1 MSKIMKPTIFGFTLF
16 IAALLAPFY
25 ASAEDAETATPQYTY
40 FTLEPDITT
49 NYVTQGKKI
58 GYLRL
63 QVDLM
68 VSDPDLIAKLEHHA
82 PLIRDA
88 IINIIGQ
95 QPEARIKSLAGREEI
110 RLACLNKVNE
120 LLIMETKQRI
130 LTELL
135 FTKYLYQ

>member
-16 IAALLAPFY
+16 IAALLTPFY

-68 VSDPDLIAKLEHHA
+68 VSDPDLITKLEHHA

>member
-1 MSKIMKPTIFGFTLF
+1 MKAQLSGFFL
-16 IAALLAPFY
+16 LLASLLFPLAVHAENVPA
-25 ASAEDAETATPQYTY
+25 ASPQYTY
-40 FTLEPDITT
+40 YTLAPDITT

-68 VSDPDLIAKLEHHA
+68 VADPSLIPEVEHHA

-88 IINIIGQ
+88 IISIIGE
-95 QPEARIKSLAGREEI
+95 QPEARVKSLAGREEI
-110 RLACLNKVNE
+110 RQACLETVNE
-120 LLIMETKQRI
+120 LLIMETNKKL

>member
-1 MSKIMKPTIFGFTLF
+1 MKSLLLTFAVLLF
-16 IAALLAPFY
+16 SLNQPALAQT
-25 ASAEDAETATPQYTY
+25 ASANPQYSY
-40 FTLEPDITT
+40 FTLTPDITT
-49 NYVTQGKKI
+49 NYITQGKKL

-68 VSDPDLIAKLEHHA
+68 VADPDYLPLVEHHA

-88 IINIIGQ
+88 VIQIIGE
-95 QPEARIKSLAGREEI
+95 QPESKIKSLAGREAI
-110 RLACLNKVNE
+110 RQLCLDRVND
-120 LLIMETKQRI
+120 LLIAETNQKL

>member
-1 MSKIMKPTIFGFTLF
+1 MMKSKVFGLILLLTSSLASHH
-16 IAALLAPFY
+16 AA
-25 ASAEDAETATPQYTY
+25 AEDAAPLMPQYSY
-40 FTLEPDITT
+40 YTLSPDITT
-49 NYVTQGKKI
+49 NYVTQGKKL

-63 QVDLM
+63 QIDLM
-68 VSDPDLIAKLEHHA
+68 VSDPDLITKVEHHA

-95 QPEARIKSLAGREEI
+95 QPEVKVKSLAGREEI
-110 RLACLNKVNE
+110 RQECLNKVNE
-120 LLIMETKQRI
+120 LLIRETNQKL

>member
-1 MSKIMKPTIFGFTLF
+1 MKPTIFGFTLLF
-16 IAALLAPFY
+16 AALLAPNY
-25 ASAEDAETATPQYTY
+25 AAAEDAAMATPQYTY
-40 FTLEPDITT
+40 YTLEPDITT
-49 NYVTQGKKI
+49 NYVTQGKRI

-68 VSDPDLIAKLEHHA
+68 VADPDLIQQVEHHA

-95 QPEARIKSLAGREEI
+95 QPEARIKSLAGREEV
-110 RLACLNKVNE
+110 RQLCLNKVNE
-120 LLIMETKQRI
+120 LLIAETNQKI

>member
-1 MSKIMKPTIFGFTLF
+1 MKSLLLTFAVLLLTLNQPAF
-16 IAALLAPFY
+16 AQAAQG
-25 ASAEDAETATPQYTY
+25 TPQYSY
-40 FTLEPDITT
+40 FTLTPDITT
-49 NYVTQGKKI
+49 NYTTQGNKL

-68 VSDPDLIAKLEHHA
+68 VADPDYLPLVEHHA

-88 IINIIGQ
+88 IIQIISE
-95 QPEARIKSLAGREEI
+95 QPEVKIKSLAGREAI
-110 RLACLNKVNE
+110 RQQCLTKVND
-120 LLIMETKQRI
+120 LLIAETNQKL

>member
-1 MSKIMKPTIFGFTLF
+1 MSSKLKTLCAGCLF
-16 IAALLAPFY
+16 LLTSPLFMP
-25 ASAEDAETATPQYTY
+25 SAFAEEEAEITPQYSY
-40 FTLEPDITT
+40 YTLEPDITT

-68 VSDPDLIAKLEHHA
+68 VADPANIKEVEHHA

-88 IINIIGQ
+88 IISIIGQ
-95 QPEARIKSLAGREEI
+95 QPEAKIKSLAGREAI
-110 RLACLNKVNE
+110 RQACLNRVNE
-120 LLIMETKQRI
+120 LLIMETNKKL

>member
-1 MSKIMKPTIFGFTLF
+1 MKSLLLTLAMVL
-16 IAALLAPFY
+16 ITLTQPALAQSAP
-25 ASAEDAETATPQYTY
+25 AKTPEYSY
-40 FTLEPDITT
+40 FTLTPDITT
-49 NYVTQGKKI
+49 NYITQGKKL

-68 VSDPDLIAKLEHHA
+68 VADPDYIPLVEHHA

-88 IINIIGQ
+88 IIQIIGE
-95 QPEARIKSLAGREEI
+95 QPEVKIKSLAGREAI
-110 RLACLNKVNE
+110 RQQCLDKVND
-120 LLIMETKQRI
+120 LLIAETNQKL

>member
-1 MSKIMKPTIFGFTLF
+1 MKSLLLTLA
-16 IAALLAPFY
+16 IVLITLTQPALAQS
-25 ASAEDAETATPQYTY
+25 ASAKTPEYSY
-40 FTLEPDITT
+40 FTLTPDITT
-49 NYVTQGKKI
+49 NYITQGKKL

-68 VSDPDLIAKLEHHA
+68 VSDPDYIPLVEHHA

-88 IINIIGQ
+88 IIQIIGE
-95 QPEARIKSLAGREEI
+95 QPEVKIKSLAGREAI
-110 RLACLNKVNE
+110 RQQCLDKVND
-120 LLIMETKQRI
+120 LLIAETNQKL

>member
-1 MSKIMKPTIFGFTLF
+1 MKPTILGFTLF
-16 IAALLAPFY
+16 FAALLTPLY
-25 ASAEDAETATPQYTY
+25 ALAEDAAMAAPQYTY
-40 FTLEPDITT
+40 YTLEPDITT
-49 NYVTQGKKI
+49 NYITQGKKI

-68 VSDPDLIAKLEHHA
+68 VSDPDLIKQVEHHA

-110 RLACLNKVNE
+110 RQACLHKVNE
-120 LLIMETKQRI
+120 LLIMETNQRI

>member
-1 MSKIMKPTIFGFTLF
+1 MKPTIFGFTLF
-16 IAALLAPFY
+16 FATLLAPCY
-25 ASAEDAETATPQYTY
+25 ATAKDADIAAPQYTY

-68 VSDPDLIAKLEHHA
+68 VADPDLIKQLEHHS

-95 QPEARIKSLAGREEI
+95 QPEARIKSLAGREEVRQI
-110 RLACLNKVNE
+110 CLNKVNE
-120 LLIMETKQRI
+120 LLIAETNKKI

>member
-1 MSKIMKPTIFGFTLF
+1 MKPTIFGFTLF
-16 IAALLAPFY
+16 LAAMLAPSF
-25 ASAEDAETATPQYTY
+25 ASAEEAAMAMPQYTY
-40 FTLEPDITT
+40 YTLEPDITT
-49 NYVTQGKKI
+49 NYVTQGKKL

-68 VSDPDLIAKLEHHA
+68 VADPDLIRKLEHHA

-95 QPEARIKSLAGREEI
+95 QSEAKIKSLAGREEI
-110 RLACLNKVNE
+110 RQDCLHKVNE
-120 LLIMETKQRI
+120 LLIAETNQKI

>member
-1 MSKIMKPTIFGFTLF
+1 MIMKLTLPGLLF
-16 IAALLAPFY
+16 LLANLLVPM
-25 ASAEDAETATPQYTY
+25 SANANDEATLNPQYTY
-40 FTLEPDITT
+40 YTLAPDITT
-49 NYVTQGKKI
+49 NYVSQGKRI

-63 QVDLM
+63 QIDLM
-68 VSDPDLIAKLEHHA
+68 VADPSLIPEVEHHA

-88 IINIIGQ
+88 IISIIGQ

-110 RLACLNKVNE
+110 RQACLNKVNE
-120 LLIMETKQRI
+120 LLLIETNKRI

>member
-1 MSKIMKPTIFGFTLF
+1 MKSLLLTFAVLLLTLNQPAF
-16 IAALLAPFY
+16 AQAAP
-25 ASAEDAETATPQYTY
+25 SGTPQYSY
-40 FTLEPDITT
+40 FTLTPDITT
-49 NYVTQGKKI
+49 NYTTQGKKL

-68 VSDPDLIAKLEHHA
+68 VADPDFLPLVEHHA

-88 IINIIGQ
+88 IIQIIGE
-95 QPEARIKSLAGREEI
+95 QPEAKIKSLAGREAI
-110 RLACLNKVNE
+110 RQLCLNKVND
-120 LLIMETKQRI
+120 LLIAETNQKL

>member
-1 MSKIMKPTIFGFTLF
+1 MKPTILGFTLF
-16 IAALLAPFY
+16 FAALLTPFY
-25 ASAEDAETATPQYTY
+25 ASADEAATATPQYTY

-68 VSDPDLIAKLEHHA
+68 VSDPDLIKQLEHHA

-88 IINIIGQ
+88 IIYIIGQ

>member
-1 MSKIMKPTIFGFTLF
+1 MRSLF
-16 IAALLAPFY
+16 FALALCTTVLTVPFQVMADEAGPAA
-25 ASAEDAETATPQYTY
+25 PQYTY
-40 FTLEPDITT
+40 YTLEPDITT
-49 NYVTQGKKI
+49 NYVTQGKKL

-68 VSDPDLIAKLEHHA
+68 VADPSLIKDVEHHA

-88 IINIIGQ
+88 IINIIGE

-110 RLACLNKVNE
+110 RQACLHKVNE
-120 LLIMETKQRI
+120 LLIMETRQRI

>member
-1 MSKIMKPTIFGFTLF
+1 MKPTIFGFSL
-16 IAALLAPFY
+16 LLAAMLAPCY
-25 ASAEDAETATPQYTY
+25 ATAEESAAAVPQYTY
-40 FTLEPDITT
+40 YTLEPDITT
-49 NYVTQGKKI
+49 NYVTQGKRL

-68 VSDPDLIAKLEHHA
+68 VADPDLIRQLEHHA

-88 IINIIGQ
+88 IITIIGQ
-95 QPEARIKSLAGREEI
+95 QSEARIKSLAGREEI
-110 RLACLNKVNE
+110 RQLCLNKVNE
-120 LLIMETKQRI
+120 LLIAETKQKI

>member
-1 MSKIMKPTIFGFTLF
+1 MRSLF
-16 IAALLAPFY
+16 FALALCTTVLTVPFQAMADEDGPAA
-25 ASAEDAETATPQYTY
+25 PQYTY
-40 FTLEPDITT
+40 YTLEPDITT
-49 NYVTQGKKI
+49 NYVTQGKKL

-68 VSDPDLIAKLEHHA
+68 VADPSLIKDVEHHA

-88 IINIIGQ
+88 IINIIGE

-110 RLACLNKVNE
+110 RQACLNKVNE
-120 LLIMETKQRI
+120 LLIMETRQRI

>member
-1 MSKIMKPTIFGFTLF
+1 MKPTIFGFTLLF
-16 IAALLAPFY
+16 ATLLAPCY
-25 ASAEDAETATPQYTY
+25 ATAEESNVAMPQYTY
-40 FTLEPDITT
+40 YTLEPDITT
-49 NYVTQGKKI
+49 NYVTQGKKL

-68 VSDPDLIAKLEHHA
+68 VADQDLIRQLEHHA

-88 IINIIGQ
+88 IITIIGQ
-95 QPEARIKSLAGREEI
+95 QSEAKIKSLAGREEI
-110 RLACLNKVNE
+110 RQLCLNKVNE
-120 LLIMETKQRI
+120 LLIAETKQKI

>member
-1 MSKIMKPTIFGFTLF
+1 MKQTISGLL
-16 IAALLAPFY
+16 ILLATWLMPVV
-25 ASAEDAETATPQYTY
+25 AQAENAPATTPQYTY
-40 FTLEPDITT
+40 YTLAPDITT

-68 VSDPDLIAKLEHHA
+68 LSDPAYIKEVEHHA

-95 QPEARIKSLAGREEI
+95 QPEARVKSLAGREDI
-110 RLACLNKVNE
+110 RQACFNKVNE
-120 LLIMETKQRI
+120 LLIMETNQKQ

>member
-1 MSKIMKPTIFGFTLF
+1 MKSIISSLVILF
-16 IAALLAPFY
+16 AAITASFPALAEAEGT
-25 ASAEDAETATPQYTY
+25 ASPQYTY
-40 FTLEPDITT
+40 YTLAPDITT
-49 NYVTQGKKI
+49 NYTTQGKKL

-68 VSDPDLIAKLEHHA
+68 VADPKLVKEVEHHA

-88 IINIIGQ
+88 IISIIGQ

-110 RLACLNKVNE
+110 RQACLSKVNE
-120 LLIMETKQRI
+120 LLITETNQK
-130 LTELL
+130 LVTELL